1 MDISDIRR
9 KNLADLVQRIGSQ
22 RKAGQLFGISESLMS
37 QYKNGMKDIG
47 NDQARRIETASGI
60 ERGWM
65 DQVHEGARASAIRIP
80 SAAPASTD
88 KKDVVCWVMDQ
99 LAPELQDNIVAY
111 VLKMGATAMTAP
123 TSGTVATE

>member
-80 SAAPASTD
+80 STAPASTD